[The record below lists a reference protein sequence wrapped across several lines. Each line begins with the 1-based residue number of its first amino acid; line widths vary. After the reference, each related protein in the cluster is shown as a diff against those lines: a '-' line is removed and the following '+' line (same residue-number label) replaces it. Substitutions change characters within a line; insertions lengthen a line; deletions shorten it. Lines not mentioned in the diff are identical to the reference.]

1 MSAVDQ
7 APNMSADKEAPTG
20 PGGLLRA
27 ARENDGIS
35 LRDIAA
41 QLHLDERTI
50 DSLEDDDFQNLPAPT
65 FVRGY
70 LRGYARLLGVP
81 VGPVMEAFD
90 REGFRPPDLV
100 ADIAEEPE
108 SNATDFPIN
117 LITWV
122 IALVLGAMVVVWWN
136 NNNQELG
143 DLLNP
148 IARDELSSSAVT
160 DIALTTI
167 STSNAD
173 LPKPT
178 MAQPSATDGT
188 QRAIDTPNA
197 ALTQAP
203 QGSPSTTQ
211 QPISADNLSPR
222 DSTLR
227 AEQVLAQAREV
238 ITQSRQV
245 VDSSTAAA
253 NNQEPARTQAPL
265 GAQEPVQIAA
275 VADSLQAAAPPV
287 RSSLA
292 TGVNRAAPIEP
303 ATQSPSAAANQPTQ
317 TSAAQQSAVGQARLQ
332 LTFSAKSWVQVM
344 DSNDKRLF
352 YDLAKPGQTL
362 ELRGHPPLQVT
373 LGRTRGVQVRF
384 NDTPFDFAPFI
395 SKGVA
400 RFTLR

>member
-7 APNMSADKEAPTG
+7 APNMSADKPAPTG

-27 ARENDGIS
+27 AREKDGIS

-50 DSLEDDDFQNLPAPT
+50 DSLEGDDFQNLPAPT

-100 ADIAEEPE
+100 ADIGEAPE

-122 IALVLGAMVVVWWN
+122 IALVLSAMVVVWWN
-136 NNNQELG
+136 NNNHELG

-148 IARDELSSSAVT
+148 ISLDDRPSSATT
-160 DIALTTI
+160 DAAQTAM
-167 STSNAD
+167 STSKAAD
-173 LPKPT
+173 VSNPT
-178 MAQPSATDGT
+178 MTQASATDAT
-188 QRAIDTPNA
+188 QETIDTPKA
-197 ALTQAP
+197 TTPTQAP
-203 QGSPSTTQ
+203 PGSPSVTQ
-211 QPISADNLSPR
+211 APLSDDNLSLR
-222 DSTLR
+222 DNALR

-238 ITQSRQV
+238 LTQSRQV
-245 VDSSTAAA
+245 VDSSTAATS
-253 NNQEPARTQAPL
+253 NQQSAPAQSAAIAPSL
-265 GAQEPVQIAA
+265 
-275 VADSLQAAAPPV
+275 DSLQAPAQPAP
-287 RSSLA
+287 SSLA
-292 TGVNRAAPIEP
+292 AGTNRSAAPIEH
-303 ATQSPSAAANQPTQ
+303 AAQSPSAAANQSTQ
-317 TSAAQQSAVGQARLQ
+317 ASSAQQSAHGQARLQ
-332 LTFSAKSWVQVM
+332 LTFSAKTWVQVL

-352 YDLAKPGQTL
+352 YNLAKPGQSIDL
-362 ELRGHPPLQVT
+362 LGHPPLRVT

-395 SKGVA
+395 AKGVA
-400 RFTLR
+400 RFTLP